1 MQNLEKLQEKLG
13 YKFKNLTHLKIALT
27 HKSAKN
33 GHNNERLEFL
43 GDAVMDLIVGEYLFK
58 KFSSDEGDLSK
69 LRAALVNESSF
80 SKFAKFLGIGENLN
94 MSLSEERNGGREK
107 PSLLSD
113 AFEAIMG
120 AVYLES
126 GLQNT
131 ARIATAI
138 LEILYPRISF
148 NELVRDY
155 KTALQE
161 LTQAKFGVTPEYI
174 LLGSSGPDHKKSFEM
189 AALVGGR
196 RLSSAVGASKKE
208 AEQKCAQI
216 ALELLQNG
224 ASHGTGA
231 TDGEQ
236 RACDSDAQNGANCA
250 QNGKKGSRGGGGRAR
265 GSKNS
270 EHNDRG
276 GKKSDCTGTSGGT
289 PSAKRSNERNKN
301 AEQDGRD
308 MDKQSGGDQGDAL

>member
-13 YKFKNLTHLKIALT
+13 YKFKNPTHLKIALT
-27 HKSAKN
+27 HKSAKK

-131 ARIATAI
+131 ARITTAI

-224 ASHGTGA
+224 ASHGTG
-231 TDGEQ
+231 EQ
-236 RACDSDAQNGANCA
+236 TACASDAQNGANCA
-250 QNGKKGSRGGGGRAR
+250 QNGEKSSRNGGGRAR
-265 GSKNS
+265 G
-270 EHNDRG
+270 G
-276 GKKSDCTGTSGGT
+276 GKRGDRTGVLGGT
-289 PSAKRSNERNKN
+289 PSAKKSNERNKN
-301 AEQDGRD
+301 AEQSGRD
-308 MDKQSGGDQGDAL
+308 TDKQNDDDQGGAL

>member
-13 YKFKNLTHLKIALT
+13 YKFKNQTHLKIALT

-113 AFEAIMG
+113 AFEAMMG

-131 ARIATAI
+131 ARIAIAI

-189 AALVGGR
+189 AALVGGK

-216 ALELLQNG
+216 AIELLQND
-224 ASHGTGA
+224 ASHGT
-231 TDGEQ
+231 
-236 RACDSDAQNGANCA
+236 DAQNGEQTACASDAQSGANRA
-250 QNGKKGSRGGGGRAR
+250 QDGKKGSRGGSGRAH
-265 GSKNS
+265 GY
-270 EHNDRG
+270 
-276 GKKSDCTGTSGGT
+276 KKSDRAGASGGT
-289 PSAKRSNERNKN
+289 PSAKKSNERN
-301 AEQDGRD
+301 GRD
-308 MDKQSGGDQGDAL
+308 TDRQGGGDQGGTL

>member
-148 NELVRDY
+148 NELVKDY

-161 LTQAKFGVTPEYI
+161 LTQAKFGVTPEYV

-189 AALVGGR
+189 AALVGGK

-216 ALELLQNG
+216 AIELLQNG
-224 ASHGTGA
+224 ASHGTG
-231 TDGEQ
+231 TTNGEQ
-236 RACDSDAQNGANCA
+236 TACDSDAQSGANRA
-250 QNGKKGSRGGGGRAR
+250 QDGKKGSRGGGGRTQ
-265 GSKNS
+265 GS
-270 EHNDRG
+270 
-276 GKKSDCTGTSGGT
+276 KKSDRAGVPSGM
-289 PSAKRSNERNKN
+289 SSSKRSKERNRN
-301 AEQDGRD
+301 AEQNGRD
-308 MDKQSGGDQGDAL
+308 TDKQSGGDQGDVL

>member
-13 YKFKNLTHLKIALT
+13 YKFKNPTHLKIALT

-148 NELVRDY
+148 KELVKDY

-189 AALVGGR
+189 AALVGGK

-216 ALELLQNG
+216 AIELLQNG
-224 ASHGTGA
+224 SSHGTSA
-231 TDGEQ
+231 ENGEQ
-236 RACDSDAQNGANCA
+236 TACASDAQSGANYA
-250 QNGKKGSRGGGGRAR
+250 QDGKKGSRGGSERAQ
-265 GSKNS
+265 GC
-270 EHNDRG
+270 
-276 GKKSDCTGTSGGT
+276 KKSDRTGVPSGT
-289 PSAKRSNERNKN
+289 PSTKKSNERNKN
-301 AEQDGRD
+301 AEQNGRD
-308 MDKQSGGDQGDAL
+308 SDQGDVL

>member
-148 NELVRDY
+148 NELVKDY

-161 LTQAKFGVTPEYI
+161 LTQAKFGVTPEYV
-174 LLGSSGPDHKKSFEM
+174 LLGSSGPDHKKASKW
-189 AALVGGR
+189 R
-196 RLSSAVGASKKE
+196 RL
-208 AEQKCAQI
+208 
-216 ALELLQNG
+216 
-224 ASHGTGA
+224 
-231 TDGEQ
+231 
-236 RACDSDAQNGANCA
+236 
-250 QNGKKGSRGGGGRAR
+250 
-265 GSKNS
+265 
-270 EHNDRG
+270 
-276 GKKSDCTGTSGGT
+276 
-289 PSAKRSNERNKN
+289 
-301 AEQDGRD
+301 
-308 MDKQSGGDQGDAL
+308 

>member
-148 NELVRDY
+148 NELVKDY

-189 AALVGGR
+189 AALVGGK

-216 ALELLQNG
+216 AIELLQNG
-224 ASHGTGA
+224 ASHSASA
-231 TDGEQ
+231 TNSEQ
-236 RACDSDAQNGANCA
+236 TACDSNAQSGANRA
-250 QNGKKGSRGGGGRAR
+250 QDGKKGSRNSDGRAH
-265 GSKNS
+265 GS
-270 EHNDRG
+270 
-276 GKKSDCTGTSGGT
+276 KKSDRAGASGGT
-289 PSAKRSNERNKN
+289 PSAKKSNERNKN
-301 AEQDGRD
+301 AEQSGRD
-308 MDKQSGGDQGDAL
+308 TDKQSDRDQGGAL

>member
-131 ARIATAI
+131 ARIATVI

-161 LTQAKFGVTPEYI
+161 LTQAKFGVTPEYV

-224 ASHGTGA
+224 ASHGN
-231 TDGEQ
+231 GEQ
-236 RACDSDAQNGANCA
+236 TACGDAQSGANCA
-250 QNGKKGSRGGGGRAR
+250 QGGKKGSRGGDGRAR
-265 GSKNS
+265 GSA
-270 EHNDRG
+270 
-276 GKKSDCTGTSGGT
+276 KSDRAGTSGGT
-289 PSAKRSNERNKN
+289 PSAKKSNERS
-301 AEQDGRD
+301 GRD
-308 MDKQSGGDQGDAL
+308 TDKQSSGDQGDAL

>member
-13 YKFKNLTHLKIALT
+13 YKFKNQTHLKIALT

-80 SKFAKFLGIGENLN
+80 SKFAKFLDIGENLN

-131 ARIATAI
+131 ARIAIAI

-161 LTQAKFGVTPEYI
+161 LTQAKFGVTPEYV

-189 AALVGGR
+189 AALVGGKQ
-196 RLSSAVGASKKE
+196 LSSAVGASKKE

-216 ALELLQNG
+216 AIELLQNG
-224 ASHGTGA
+224 TSHGTG
-231 TDGEQ
+231 TTNGEQ
-236 RACDSDAQNGANCA
+236 TACDSDAQSGANRA
-250 QNGKKGSRGGGGRAR
+250 QDGKKGSRNGDERAR
-265 GSKNS
+265 SS
-270 EHNDRG
+270 A
-276 GKKSDCTGTSGGT
+276 KSDRAGTSGGT
-289 PSAKRSNERNKN
+289 PSVTYAPERNKN
-301 AEQDGRD
+301 AEQNGRD
-308 MDKQSGGDQGDAL
+308 TDKQSDDDQGDAL

>member
-131 ARIATAI
+131 ARIAIAI

-189 AALVGGR
+189 AALVGGK

-216 ALELLQNG
+216 ALELLQNS
-224 ASHGTGA
+224 ASHGTSA

-236 RACDSDAQNGANCA
+236 AACASDAQSSENRA
-250 QNGKKGSRGGGGRAR
+250 QDGKKGSQGGSGRAR
-265 GSKNS
+265 
-270 EHNDRG
+270 D
-276 GKKSDCTGTSGGT
+276 GKKSDRAGVPSGT
-289 PSAKRSNERNKN
+289 PSAKKSNERNKN
-301 AEQDGRD
+301 AKQNGRD
-308 MDKQSGGDQGDAL
+308 SDQGGAL

>member
-1 MQNLEKLQEKLG
+1 
-13 YKFKNLTHLKIALT
+13 
-27 HKSAKN
+27 
-33 GHNNERLEFL
+33 
-43 GDAVMDLIVGEYLFK
+43 MDLIVGEYLFK

-161 LTQAKFGVTPEYI
+161 LTQAKFGVTPEYV

-224 ASHGTGA
+224 ASHGTSA
-231 TDGEQ
+231 TSGEQ
-236 RACDSDAQNGANCA
+236 AAYPSDAQNGANCA
-250 QNGKKGSRGGGGRAR
+250 QNGKKGSRSGERAR
-265 GSKNS
+265 GSA
-270 EHNDRG
+270 
-276 GKKSDCTGTSGGT
+276 KSDRAGTSGGT
-289 PSAKRSNERNKN
+289 PSTKKSNERNKN
-301 AEQDGRD
+301 AEQSVRD
-308 MDKQSGGDQGDAL
+308 TGKQSGGDQGDAL

>member
-13 YKFKNLTHLKIALT
+13 YKFKNPTHLKIALT

-131 ARIATAI
+131 ARIAITI

-161 LTQAKFGVTPEYI
+161 LTQAKFGVTPEYV

-216 ALELLQNG
+216 AIELLQNG
-224 ASHGTGA
+224 ASHGA
-231 TDGEQ
+231 
-236 RACDSDAQNGANCA
+236 SAQNGEQIACASGAQSDANCA
-250 QNGKKGSRGGGGRAR
+250 QDGKKGSRGGSGRAH
-265 GSKNS
+265 GC
-270 EHNDRG
+270 
-276 GKKSDCTGTSGGT
+276 KKSDRAGASGGT
-289 PSAKRSNERNKN
+289 PSAKKSNERN
-301 AEQDGRD
+301 GRD
-308 MDKQSGGDQGDAL
+308 TDRQGGGDQGGAL

>member
-161 LTQAKFGVTPEYI
+161 LTQAKFGVTPEYV

-224 ASHGTGA
+224 ASHGTDAKNSDQTARGN
-231 TDGEQ
+231 DEQ
-236 RACDSDAQNGANCA
+236 SGANRA
-250 QNGKKGSRGGGGRAR
+250 QDDKKVSRGGGERAQ
-265 GSKNS
+265 
-270 EHNDRG
+270 G
-276 GKKSDCTGTSGGT
+276 GKKSGRAGVPSGT

-301 AEQDGRD
+301 AEQNGRD
-308 MDKQSGGDQGDAL
+308 TDKQSGGDQGGAL

>member
-131 ARIATAI
+131 ARIAIAI

-161 LTQAKFGVTPEYI
+161 LTQAKFGVTPEYV

-216 ALELLQNG
+216 ALELLQSG
-224 ASHGTGA
+224 ASHGTSA
-231 TDGEQ
+231 TNSEQ
-236 RACDSDAQNGANCA
+236 AACASDAQNGANRA
-250 QNGKKGSRGGGGRAR
+250 QDGKKGSRGGGGRAW
-265 GSKNS
+265 GSTKS
-270 EHNDRG
+270 EHNNRG
-276 GKKSDCTGTSGGT
+276 GK
-289 PSAKRSNERNKN
+289 RS
-301 AEQDGRD
+301 GRD
-308 MDKQSGGDQGDAL
+308 TDKQSSGDQGGAL

>member
-161 LTQAKFGVTPEYI
+161 LTQAKFGVTPEYV

-189 AALVGGR
+189 AALVGGK

-224 ASHGTGA
+224 ASHGTSA

-236 RACDSDAQNGANCA
+236 TVCRNDKQNGANRA
-250 QNGKKGSRGGGGRAR
+250 QNGKKCSQGGSGRAR
-265 GSKNS
+265 GST
-270 EHNDRG
+270 
-276 GKKSDCTGTSGGT
+276 KSDRAGTSGGT
-289 PSAKRSNERNKN
+289 PSAKKSNERN
-301 AEQDGRD
+301 GRD
-308 MDKQSGGDQGDAL
+308 TDKQGGGDQGGAL

>member
-131 ARIATAI
+131 ARIAITI

-161 LTQAKFGVTPEYI
+161 LTQAKFGVTPEYV

-189 AALVGGR
+189 AALVGGK

-216 ALELLQNG
+216 AIELLQNG
-224 ASHGTGA
+224 SSYG
-231 TDGEQ
+231 
-236 RACDSDAQNGANCA
+236 SSAQNSEQTARGNDEQSGANRA
-250 QNGKKGSRGGGGRAR
+250 QDGKRGSRGGSGRAQD
-265 GSKNS
+265 SKKGEYN
-270 EHNDRG
+270 NR
-276 GKKSDCTGTSGGT
+276 GGT
-289 PSAKRSNERNKN
+289 PSAKKSNERS
-301 AEQDGRD
+301 GRD
-308 MDKQSGGDQGDAL
+308 TDKQGGGNQGGAL

>member
-216 ALELLQNG
+216 AIELLQNS
-224 ASHGTGA
+224 ASHGANA

-236 RACDSDAQNGANCA
+236 RACDSDAQSGASRA
-250 QNGKKGSRGGGGRAR
+250 QNGKKGPQGGSGRAR
-265 GSKNS
+265 GST
-270 EHNDRG
+270 
-276 GKKSDCTGTSGGT
+276 KSDRTGVSGST
-289 PSAKRSNERNKN
+289 PSAKKSNERNKN
-301 AEQDGRD
+301 AEQSGRD
-308 MDKQSGGDQGDAL
+308 TDKQGGGDQGDAL

>member
-148 NELVRDY
+148 NELVKDY

-161 LTQAKFGVTPEYI
+161 LTQAKFGVTPEYV

-189 AALVGGR
+189 AALVGGK

-216 ALELLQNG
+216 AIELLQNG
-224 ASHGTGA
+224 ASHGTSA
-231 TDGEQ
+231 TNGEQ
-236 RACDSDAQNGANCA
+236 TACASDAQSDANRA
-250 QNGKKGSRGGGGRAR
+250 QDDKKGSRNGDGRTR
-265 GSKNS
+265 GSA
-270 EHNDRG
+270 
-276 GKKSDCTGTSGGT
+276 KSDRAGTSGGT

-301 AEQDGRD
+301 AEQSVRD
-308 MDKQSGGDQGDAL
+308 TDKQSGGDQGDVL

>member
-161 LTQAKFGVTPEYI
+161 LTQAKFGVTPEYV

-216 ALELLQNG
+216 AIELLQNG
-224 ASHGTGA
+224 ASHSASA
-231 TDGEQ
+231 TNGEQ
-236 RACDSDAQNGANCA
+236 TACDSDVQSGANHA
-250 QNGKKGSRGGGGRAR
+250 QNGKKGSQ
-265 GSKNS
+265 
-270 EHNDRG
+270 G
-276 GKKSDCTGTSGGT
+276 GKKSDRAGTSGGT
-289 PSAKRSNERNKN
+289 PSAKKSNERNKN
-301 AEQDGRD
+301 TEQNGRD
-308 MDKQSGGDQGDAL
+308 TDRQGGGDQGGAL

>member
-13 YKFKNLTHLKIALT
+13 YKFKNPTHLKIALT

-33 GHNNERLEFL
+33 GRNNERLEFL

-148 NELVRDY
+148 NELVKDY

-161 LTQAKFGVTPEYI
+161 LTQAKFGVTPEYV

-216 ALELLQNG
+216 ALELLQSG
-224 ASHGTGA
+224 ASHGANA

-236 RACDSDAQNGANCA
+236 TVCGDDKQSGASRT
-250 QNGKKGSRGGGGRAR
+250 QDDKKRSRGGGRAR
-265 GSKNS
+265 SSAKSN
-270 EHNDRG
+270 HNDRG
-276 GKKSDCTGTSGGT
+276 DKRSDRAGTSDDT
-289 PSAKRSNERNKN
+289 PGAKRSNERNKN
-301 AEQDGRD
+301 AEQNGRHTD
-308 MDKQSGGDQGDAL
+308 RQGGGEQGGAL

>member
-148 NELVRDY
+148 NELVKDY

-161 LTQAKFGVTPEYI
+161 LTQAKFGVTPEYV

-224 ASHGTGA
+224 TSHGTSA
-231 TDGEQ
+231 TSGEQ
-236 RACDSDAQNGANCA
+236 TACDSDAQSGANRT
-250 QNGKKGSRGGGGRAR
+250 QNGKKGSQGGSGRAR
-265 GSKNS
+265 GST
-270 EHNDRG
+270 
-276 GKKSDCTGTSGGT
+276 KSDRAGVSGGT
-289 PSAKRSNERNKN
+289 LSAKKTNERNKN
-301 AEQDGRD
+301 AEQSGRD
-308 MDKQSGGDQGDAL
+308 TNKQSGGDQGDAL

>member
-13 YKFKNLTHLKIALT
+13 YKFKNQAHLKIALT

-148 NELVRDY
+148 NELVKDY

-189 AALVGGR
+189 AALVSGK

-216 ALELLQNG
+216 AIELLQNG
-224 ASHGTGA
+224 ASHGA
-231 TDGEQ
+231 SAQNSEQ
-236 RACDSDAQNGANCA
+236 TACDSDAQNGVNRA
-250 QNGKKGSRGGGGRAR
+250 QDGKKGSRGGDGRAQ
-265 GSKNS
+265 GS
-270 EHNDRG
+270 
-276 GKKSDCTGTSGGT
+276 KKSDRTGVPGGTS
-289 PSAKRSNERNKN
+289 SAKKSNERSV
-301 AEQDGRD
+301 RD
-308 MDKQSGGDQGDAL
+308 TDKQSGGDQGGAL

>member
-1 MQNLEKLQEKLG
+1 
-13 YKFKNLTHLKIALT
+13 
-27 HKSAKN
+27 
-33 GHNNERLEFL
+33 
-43 GDAVMDLIVGEYLFK
+43 
-58 KFSSDEGDLSK
+58 
-69 LRAALVNESSF
+69 
-80 SKFAKFLGIGENLN
+80 

-148 NELVRDY
+148 NELVKDY

-161 LTQAKFGVTPEYI
+161 LTQAKFGVTPEYV

-189 AALVGGR
+189 AALVGGK

-216 ALELLQNG
+216 AIELLQNG

-231 TDGEQ
+231 TSGEQ
-236 RACDSDAQNGANCA
+236 AACGDAQSGANRA
-250 QNGKKGSRGGGGRAR
+250 QDDKKGSRNGDGRAR
-265 GSKNS
+265 GSA
-270 EHNDRG
+270 
-276 GKKSDCTGTSGGT
+276 KSDRAGTSGGT
-289 PSAKRSNERNKN
+289 PSAKKSNERSV
-301 AEQDGRD
+301 RD
-308 MDKQSGGDQGDAL
+308 TDKQSSGDQGDAL

>member
-131 ARIATAI
+131 ARIAIAI

-161 LTQAKFGVTPEYI
+161 LTQAKFGVTPEYV

-189 AALVGGR
+189 AALVGGK

-224 ASHGTGA
+224 ASHGTSA
-231 TDGEQ
+231 TSGEQ
-236 RACDSDAQNGANCA
+236 AACASDAQSSANRA
-250 QNGKKGSRGGGGRAR
+250 QDGKKGSRNGDERAR
-265 GSKNS
+265 GSK
-270 EHNDRG
+270 
-276 GKKSDCTGTSGGT
+276 KSDRAGVPSGT
-289 PSAKRSNERNKN
+289 PSAKRSNERN
-301 AEQDGRD
+301 GRD
-308 MDKQSGGDQGDAL
+308 TDGGDQGGAL

>member
-13 YKFKNLTHLKIALT
+13 YKFKNQTHLKIALT

-161 LTQAKFGVTPEYI
+161 LTQAKFGVTPEYV

-216 ALELLQNG
+216 AIELLQNG
-224 ASHGTGA
+224 ASHSASA
-231 TDGEQ
+231 TNGEQ
-236 RACDSDAQNGANCA
+236 TACDSDAQSDASRA
-250 QNGKKGSRGGGGRAR
+250 QDDKKGSRSGGRAR
-265 GSKNS
+265 G
-270 EHNDRG
+270 G
-276 GKKSDCTGTSGGT
+276 GKRGDRTGVSGST
-289 PSAKRSNERNKN
+289 PSAKKSNERNKN
-301 AEQDGRD
+301 AEQSGRD
-308 MDKQSGGDQGDAL
+308 SDQGDAL

>member
-13 YKFKNLTHLKIALT
+13 YKFKNQAHLKIALT

-189 AALVGGR
+189 AALVGGK

-216 ALELLQNG
+216 AIELLQNG
-224 ASHGTGA
+224 SSHSTSA
-231 TDGEQ
+231 QDSEQ
-236 RACDSDAQNGANCA
+236 TARGNDEQSGANRA
-250 QNGKKGSRGGGGRAR
+250 QDDKKGSRGGSGRT
-265 GSKNS
+265 
-270 EHNDRG
+270 HG
-276 GKKSDCTGTSGGT
+276 GKKSDCAGVPGGT
-289 PSAKRSNERNKN
+289 PSAKKSNERNKN
-301 AEQDGRD
+301 AEQNGRD
-308 MDKQSGGDQGDAL
+308 SDQRGAL

>member
-131 ARIATAI
+131 ARVATAI

-148 NELVRDY
+148 NELVKDY

-161 LTQAKFGVTPEYI
+161 LTQAKFGVTPEYV

-189 AALVGGR
+189 AALVGGK

-216 ALELLQNG
+216 ALELLQNS
-224 ASHGTGA
+224 ALHGTSA

-236 RACDSDAQNGANCA
+236 TACDSDAQSGASRA
-250 QNGKKGSRGGGGRAR
+250 QDGKKGSRGG
-265 GSKNS
+265 
-270 EHNDRG
+270 
-276 GKKSDCTGTSGGT
+276 KKSDRAGVSGGT
-289 PSAKRSNERNKN
+289 LSAKKSNERNKN
-301 AEQDGRD
+301 ADEHLRREIVP
-308 MDKQSGGDQGDAL
+308 

>member
-13 YKFKNLTHLKIALT
+13 YKFKNQAHLKIALT

-148 NELVRDY
+148 NELVKDY

-189 AALVGGR
+189 AALVGGK

-216 ALELLQNG
+216 AIELLQSG
-224 ASHGTGA
+224 ALHGAGA
-231 TDGEQ
+231 INGEQ
-236 RACDSDAQNGANCA
+236 KACGGNAQSGANRA
-250 QNGKKGSRGGGGRAR
+250 QDGKKGSRGGSERAQ
-265 GSKNS
+265 GS
-270 EHNDRG
+270 
-276 GKKSDCTGTSGGT
+276 KKSDRAGVPSGT
-289 PSAKRSNERNKN
+289 PSAKKSNERNKN
-301 AEQDGRD
+301 AEQNERD
-308 MDKQSGGDQGDAL
+308 SDQGGAL

>member
-161 LTQAKFGVTPEYI
+161 LTQAKFGVTPEYV

-189 AALVGGR
+189 AALVGGK

-216 ALELLQNG
+216 AIELLQNS
-224 ASHGTGA
+224 ASHGTDAKNSEQTARGNDEQSGA
-231 TDGEQ
+231 NRAQDGE
-236 RACDSDAQNGANCA
+236 
-250 QNGKKGSRGGGGRAR
+250 KGSRNGGGRAR
-265 GSKNS
+265 GSTKS

-276 GKKSDCTGTSGGT
+276 GT
-289 PSAKRSNERNKN
+289 PSAKKSNVRNKN
-301 AEQDGRD
+301 AEQSGRD
-308 MDKQSGGDQGDAL
+308 TDKQSGGDQGDAL

>member
-69 LRAALVNESSF
+69 LRAALVNENSF

-148 NELVRDY
+148 SELVRDY

-161 LTQAKFGVTPEYI
+161 LTQAKFGVTPEYV

-189 AALVGGR
+189 AALVGGK

-216 ALELLQNG
+216 ALELLQNS
-224 ASHGTGA
+224 ASHGTG
-231 TDGEQ
+231 EQ
-236 RACDSDAQNGANCA
+236 TACGDAQSGANRA
-250 QNGKKGSRGGGGRAR
+250 QDGKKGSRGGSGRAR
-265 GSKNS
+265 GST
-270 EHNDRG
+270 
-276 GKKSDCTGTSGGT
+276 KSDRTGVSGST
-289 PSAKRSNERNKN
+289 PSAKKSNERNKN
-301 AEQDGRD
+301 AKQNGRD
-308 MDKQSGGDQGDAL
+308 SDQGDAL